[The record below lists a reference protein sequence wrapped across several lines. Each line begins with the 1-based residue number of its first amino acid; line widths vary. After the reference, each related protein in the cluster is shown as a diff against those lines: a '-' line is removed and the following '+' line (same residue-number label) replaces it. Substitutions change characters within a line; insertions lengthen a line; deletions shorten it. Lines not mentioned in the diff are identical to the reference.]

1 MDWSLLHT
9 LNDFLFHHDQVEDPL
24 LFYVNVSEALFV
36 ATLAIVFL
44 ISHGPRHLGMR
55 RATVAAVL
63 SAGLG
68 LLVAKVISELV
79 DRARPVRRRSSRRP
93 PFLGPRRGPWLPQ
106 RPCDGRLRN
115 RNGDPAPQSASRN
128 PRPDRRRR
136 AFDRPGGSGRA
147 LPSDVLAGAAVG
159 AAAALALWTPAARRR
174 VDAIADFLGR
184 GLDRALGWASDRTG
198 IAWRP
203 SEKRTGGLTL
213 VGVAASLAA
222 ICASSCR
229 CPTGTST

>member
-44 ISHGPRHLGMR
+44 LSHGPRHLEMR

-68 LLVAKVISELV
+68 LAVAKLISELV
-79 DRARPVRRRSSRRP
+79 DRARPFVADPNGVHLFSGHAADPGFPSDHATAAFAIATAIVLRRRKAGILALVAAAVLSIGRVA
-93 PFLGPRRGPWLPQ
+93 LGVHY
-106 RPCDGRLRN
+106 
-115 RNGDPAPQSASRN
+115 
-128 PRPDRRRR
+128 
-136 AFDRPGGSGRA
+136 
-147 LPSDVLAGAAVG
+147 PSDVLAGAAVG
-159 AAAALALWTPAARRR
+159 AAAALALWSPAARRR

-184 GLDRALGWASDRTG
+184 SCDRALGWGAERTG

-203 SEKRTGGLTL
+203 W
-213 VGVAASLAA
+213 
-222 ICASSCR
+222 
-229 CPTGTST
+229 